1 MEISVAR
8 QPFYMD
14 SFWWFL
20 GCGIVFVV
28 GSVLFAI
35 TILKIIVLLTN
46 KDKKN
51 ANGFRFLKGINKE
64 AIRQQT
70 LQQLGLIEKNLRE
83 GKISARDGAVAISK
97 TVRDFIFAVTGY
109 EITKKSLMEIRSWQ
123 QPQVTQLI
131 SHLYGPE
138 FSKPSIKDDT
148 MLLDEARKLVMT
160 WY

>member
-70 LQQLGLIEKNLRE
+70 LQQLVLKNRLWRL
-83 GKISARDGAVAISK
+83 GAGSSHRLHSLLVIY
-97 TVRDFIFAVTGY
+97 TVQSFQ
-109 EITKKSLMEIRSWQ
+109 SL
-123 QPQVTQLI
+123 L
-131 SHLYGPE
+131 
-138 FSKPSIKDDT
+138 
-148 MLLDEARKLVMT
+148 
-160 WY
+160 